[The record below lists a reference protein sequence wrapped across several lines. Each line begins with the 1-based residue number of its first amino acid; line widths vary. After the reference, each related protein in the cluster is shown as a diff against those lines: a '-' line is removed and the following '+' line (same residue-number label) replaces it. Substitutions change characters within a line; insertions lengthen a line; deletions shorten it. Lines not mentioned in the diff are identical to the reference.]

1 MSILVLTDG
10 DPYPEA
16 GHVDLCPTTIPA
28 NTPLSRL
35 ADAGAGKL
43 MDTRDETVHICTQ
56 RVVSSDSF
64 ILTSIKTNKVECTSR

>member
-16 GHVDLCPTTIPA
+16 GHVDLCPTAIPA

-35 ADAGAGKL
+35 ADVGAG
-43 MDTRDETVHICTQ
+43 E
-56 RVVSSDSF
+56 
-64 ILTSIKTNKVECTSR
+64 LTKTYY